1 MELSEPW
8 GGHRLALLFWL
19 VFHPFPTHGQT
30 LLDALRRCSAFAR
43 SLTAQVLRGCDV
55 FLAAPMAP
63 SFSSK
68 RRWVFPS
75 SLLIQHLLLASIRAP
90 GASLVVIASPSGRM
104 VPGVR
109 TKAGS
114 SFHLLCLPWCRVK
127 GVSLFAGSKKDPHSP
142 SCTITKWRFCHQK
155 VQQFFIKQPV
165 TELLLCCFTLNFF
178 VFENFQTGRTFAV
191 TMQ

>member
-19 VFHPFPTHGQT
+19 VFHPFPTHGRT
-30 LLDALRRCSAFAR
+30 LLDALRCCSAFAR
-43 SLTAQVLRGCDV
+43 SLIAQILLGCDV
-55 FLAAPMAP
+55 FLAVPMSP
-63 SFSSK
+63 SVSSE

-75 SLLIQHLLLASIRAP
+75 SLLLQHLLLASIRAP

-114 SFHLLCLPWCRVK
+114 SFHLLCLPWCWVK
-127 GVSLFAGSKKDPHSP
+127 GVLLFVGSKKDPHSP

-155 VQQFFIKQPV
+155 VQQFFIQ
-165 TELLLCCFTLNFF
+165 
-178 VFENFQTGRTFAV
+178 
-191 TMQ
+191 